1 MVLVGGFYDLHA
13 ASTSIPRGDSPTELL
28 LRASPMHR
36 VRRGMPSTLLVHGT
50 ADSEM
55 PLTQARRYCGQ
66 LRTVRAACDVIE
78 VDGASHRA
86 ENWWPSQWGYKP
98 RVVDWLSRTLSFTAP
113 PPTLRS
119 RRRNATA
126 AIAAPRPAAASTS
139 APRPLARHRGRPSQ
153 GHRLLSGARPEAR
166 RLHTARSSAAATG
179 PFPAVII
186 AHGGGWEAGDKV
198 TYVTPLFE
206 PLAKAGFAWFSIDYR
221 LTPDVLHPAQLD
233 DLRDAIRFVRANASR
248 FNIDPNRIALL
259 GESAS
264 GQMVMQVAA
273 ESERPRPNAATRS
286 AADATRSH
294 VAAVVSFYGVYDFEP
309 MVEAAPSP
317 PRSLLWRL
325 FRLPTLDAP
334 ARAVL
339 RAHSPIHHVRRG
351 MPPVLLI
358 HGTNERLWTQGQSMS
373 RVLTDRGIPHELIA
387 LEGAPHGL
395 ENWEGHAP
403 WMHYK
408 PRLITWLRDNLRQ
421 NIPSGNA

>member
-1 MVLVGGFYDLHA
+1 MVLDRL
-13 ASTSIPRGDSPTELL
+13 
-28 LRASPMHR
+28 
-36 VRRGMPSTLLVHGT
+36 
-50 ADSEM
+50 
-55 PLTQARRYCGQ
+55 
-66 LRTVRAACDVIE
+66 
-78 VDGASHRA
+78 
-86 ENWWPSQWGYKP
+86 
-98 RVVDWLSRTLSFTAP
+98 P
-113 PPTLRS
+113 PD
-119 RRRNATA
+119 A
-126 AIAAPRPAAASTS
+126 
-139 APRPLARHRGRPSQ
+139 G
-153 GHRLLSGARPEAR
+153 
-166 RLHTARSSAAATG
+166 RSS
-179 PFPAVII
+179 
-186 AHGGGWEAGDKV
+186 
-198 TYVTPLFE
+198 
-206 PLAKAGFAWFSIDYR
+206 
-221 LTPDVLHPAQLD
+221 PAQLD

-273 ESERPRPNAATRS
+273 EPATATGPNGPNARAGR
-286 AADATRSH
+286 DAGLP

-309 MVEAAPSP
+309 MVEGAASP

-325 FRLPTLDAP
+325 FRLPTLDGP

-373 RVLTDRGIPHELIA
+373 RALTARGVPHELIP

-408 PRLITWLRDNLRQ
+408 TRLVTWLLESFRANVPGR
-421 NIPSGNA
+421 

>member
-13 ASTSIPRGDSPTELL
+13 AGWVPQGTPSGLV
-28 LRASPMHR
+28 LRASPSHR
-36 VRRGMPSTLLVHGT
+36 VRRGMPTTLIVHGSD
-50 ADSEM
+50 DSET
-55 PLTQARRYCGQ
+55 PVRQVRRYCAELQ
-66 LRTVRAACDVIE
+66 AARAACELIE

-86 ENWWPSQWGYKP
+86 ENWWPSHWTYKP
-98 RVVDWLSRTLSFTAP
+98 RVVDWLSRTLSFNAP
-113 PPTLRS
+113 PTTTSAQAPPAPPAA
-119 RRRNATA
+119 NAL
-126 AIAAPRPAAASTS
+126 AAPAASAAS
-139 APRPLARHRGRPSQ
+139 AGIA
-153 GHRLLSGARPEAR
+153 SGVASG
-166 RLHTARSSAAATG
+166 LHKDIVFSPAHGLKLDAYIPPVQRDRTG

-233 DLRDAIRFVRANASR
+233 DLREAIRFVRANASR
-248 FNIDPNRIALL
+248 FNVDPNRIALL

-264 GQMVMQVAA
+264 GQMVMQVAT
-273 ESERPRPNAATRS
+273 ESANDPTAANSRPV
-286 AADATRSH
+286 
-294 VAAVVSFYGVYDFEP
+294 VAAVVSFYGVYDFAP
-309 MVEAAPSP
+309 MVEESPSP

-325 FRLPTLDAP
+325 FRLASLDDQS
-334 ARAVL
+334 RAVL

-358 HGTNERLWTQGQSMS
+358 HGTNERLWAQGQSMS
-373 RVLTDRGIPHELIA
+373 RALAARGIPHELIP

-408 PRLITWLRDNLRQ
+408 AHVINWLRDSLRLS
-421 NIPSGNA
+421 IPDR

>member
-1 MVLVGGFYDLHA
+1 M
-13 ASTSIPRGDSPTELL
+13 
-28 LRASPMHR
+28 
-36 VRRGMPSTLLVHGT
+36 
-50 ADSEM
+50 
-55 PLTQARRYCGQ
+55 
-66 LRTVRAACDVIE
+66 
-78 VDGASHRA
+78 
-86 ENWWPSQWGYKP
+86 
-98 RVVDWLSRTLSFTAP
+98 
-113 PPTLRS
+113 
-119 RRRNATA
+119 
-126 AIAAPRPAAASTS
+126 
-139 APRPLARHRGRPSQ
+139 
-153 GHRLLSGARPEAR
+153 
-166 RLHTARSSAAATG
+166 
-179 PFPAVII
+179 II

-264 GQMVMQVAA
+264 GQMVMQAA
-273 ESERPRPNAATRS
+273 AVNATDTA
-286 AADATRSH
+286 

-309 MVEAAPSP
+309 MVEEAPSP
-317 PRSLLWRL
+317 QRSLLWRL
-325 FRLPTLDAP
+325 FRLPTPDAP
-334 ARAVL
+334 ARATL

-373 RVLTDRGIPHELIA
+373 RVLTDRGVPHELIA

-408 PRLITWLRDNLRQ
+408 TRLVTWLREQLRVRD
-421 NIPSGNA
+421 

>member
-1 MVLVGGFYDLHA
+1 
-13 ASTSIPRGDSPTELL
+13 
-28 LRASPMHR
+28 
-36 VRRGMPSTLLVHGT
+36 
-50 ADSEM
+50 
-55 PLTQARRYCGQ
+55 
-66 LRTVRAACDVIE
+66 
-78 VDGASHRA
+78 
-86 ENWWPSQWGYKP
+86 
-98 RVVDWLSRTLSFTAP
+98 
-113 PPTLRS
+113 
-119 RRRNATA
+119 
-126 AIAAPRPAAASTS
+126 
-139 APRPLARHRGRPSQ
+139 
-153 GHRLLSGARPEAR
+153 
-166 RLHTARSSAAATG
+166 
-179 PFPAVII
+179 VII

-206 PLAKAGFAWFSIDYR
+206 PLARAGFAWLSIDYR
-221 LTPDVLHPAQLD
+221 LTPEVLHPAQLD

-264 GQMVMQVAA
+264 GQMVMHVAA
-273 ESERPRPNAATRS
+273 ESANGERAQGGHDPSLTI
-286 AADATRSH
+286 
-294 VAAVVSFYGVYDFEP
+294 AAVVSFYGVYDFEP
-309 MVEAAPSP
+309 MVEEASSP

-325 FRLPTLDAP
+325 FRLPTLDRP

-373 RVLTDRGIPHELIA
+373 RVLTERGIPHELLP

-408 PRLITWLRDNLRQ
+408 TRLVRWLREQLR
-421 NIPSGNA
+421 ARD